1 MLHETLISKN
11 MIKKILILLPLSFL
25 ICFTLFGQE
34 KEKKKHTAEAADTT
48 IVLGKGRIVYK
59 NRIYRQ
65 NAPYLSMAYGAGFGF
80 EPKVEGQNT
89 IEQNMTISY
98 QHFINKIGLQMG
110 YHASSDIKVWWRSD
124 VKLNDIFLG
133 IGKRWES
140 PRYNFSV
147 FGGPGYAYGSYIFTI
162 TDSLGEHKYPYRF
175 KTLGFHAEAQA
186 TYKIAYD
193 MGIGLSLYG
202 SVNRDYSV
210 VGAQIHLFFSTAFV
224 RNYN

>member
-1 MLHETLISKN
+1 
-11 MIKKILILLPLSFL
+11 MIKKLWILLPLSFL
-25 ICFTLFGQE
+25 VSFPVLGQE
-34 KEKKKHTAEAADTT
+34 KEKKKNTSETADTT
-48 IVLGKGRIVYK
+48 IVLSKGRIVYK

-65 NAPYLSMAYGAGFGF
+65 NASYLNLAYGAGYGF

-98 QHFINKIGLQMG
+98 QHFIKKIGLQMG

-140 PRYNFSV
+140 PRYDFSV
-147 FGGPGYAYGSYIFTI
+147 FGGPGYAYGSYIVTI
-162 TDSLGEHKYPYRF
+162 KDSTGTGKNYPYRF

-193 MGIGLSLYG
+193 IGVGLSLYG
-202 SVNRDYSV
+202 SVNREYSV

-224 RNYN
+224 RNYD